1 MSLFI
6 LVLCV
11 FFVANLIVILR
22 RDKKLGL
29 NELPRIELFSDVTIE
44 DIYNNGKGIR
54 YDGSLY
60 SDSENIYKDI
70 AIKGRRHSTFLMDK
84 MPFQIRFNEKTE
96 LFGLGRSRK
105 WILLA
110 NFFDNAYV
118 RNAVAFYLERVLGEK
133 YAMSGQF
140 VNLYYNDENQ
150 GLYYLTPKVEIG
162 KDRIDLRDPL
172 GIVVEFDSLYY
183 QDKRCYVADDG
194 GCLTVSDLVSDDN
207 EIEAMMDFMD
217 NYNRLIWSAQNGDYV
232 TSSKLADMESLAIYY
247 LISEFS
253 VNPDAYAS
261 SFYFYKDGAND
272 VIHAGPGWDFDYAF
286 GNRNWG
292 YAREDEF
299 YSPSYSQFQRRWA
312 FGGEEYFNKTSGRVE
327 TLLPNNS
334 ISRLLYYLIDMPEF
348 LSLVKIIY
356 RERMM
361 GRLDDVK
368 VFIQQ
373 TAELIKDYAI
383 YDNNR
388 FNNEY
393 FISELDELIIWI
405 TERFKHFDTEYGA

>member
-1 MSLFI
+1 
-6 LVLCV
+6 
-11 FFVANLIVILR
+11 
-22 RDKKLGL
+22 
-29 NELPRIELFSDVTIE
+29 
-44 DIYNNGKGIR
+44 
-54 YDGSLY
+54 
-60 SDSENIYKDI
+60 
-70 AIKGRRHSTFLMDK
+70 
-84 MPFQIRFNEKTE
+84 
-96 LFGLGRSRK
+96 
-105 WILLA
+105 
-110 NFFDNAYV
+110 
-118 RNAVAFYLERVLGEK
+118 
-133 YAMSGQF
+133 
-140 VNLYYNDENQ
+140 
-150 GLYYLTPKVEIG
+150 
-162 KDRIDLRDPL
+162 
-172 GIVVEFDSLYY
+172 
-183 QDKRCYVADDG
+183 
-194 GCLTVSDLVSDDN
+194 
-207 EIEAMMDFMD
+207 MD

-292 YAREDEF
+292 YAREDGF

-312 FGGEEYFNKTSGRVE
+312 FGGEEYFNKTSGKVE

-348 LSLVKIIY
+348 LSLVKTIY

-393 FISELDELIIWI
+393 FISELHELMIWI